1 MKRDLGKRTYS
12 EMYLITKENKNLLD
26 KCIKGLNENL
36 TSKDKIVVNKLDK
49 QSQTSNQQTDPQQ
62 GRATSRFTRGTEG
75 WVGTQFLPMPL
86 CLQN

>member
-36 TSKDKIVVNKLDK
+36 TTKDKITVN
-49 QSQTSNQQTDPQQ
+49 
-62 GRATSRFTRGTEG
+62 
-75 WVGTQFLPMPL
+75 
-86 CLQN
+86 

>member
-36 TSKDKIVVNKLDK
+36 STKDKIAVNKLINKPK
-49 QSQTSNQQTDPQQ
+49 QAINKQKIFPYVLQV
-62 GRATSRFTRGTEG
+62 R
-75 WVGTQFLPMPL
+75 LP
-86 CLQN
+86 